1 LQPLNVNCDKQVVA
15 QHFAFDTSC
24 QQLQGYIVSNAAIAK
39 HSGFEAS
46 GQPLNDKLEKQAI
59 AKHSAFD
66 KCRQPQHPLTS
77 WVCNQLITIQFC
89 AKRATADI
97 QQ

>member
-1 LQPLNVNCDKQVVA
+1 VDKQVVA
-15 QHFAFDTSC
+15 QDFAFDTSG
-24 QQLQGYIVSNAAIAK
+24 QQLQGYMVSNAAIAR

-66 KCRQPQHPLTS
+66 TCRQQQHPLTS
-77 WVCNQLITIQFC
+77 WMSKQLITFQFC